1 MSMNSERDDLNPFS
15 GLNQY
20 LSGAQANANDM
31 YNTIFNHGGSGR
43 NHRMSI
49 DFGGFLNKHTP
60 SAEK

>member
-1 MSMNSERDDLNPFS
+1 MSMNSERDDLFT
-15 GLNQY
+15 GFGQY
-20 LSGAQANANDM
+20 LSNQQSNTNDM

-49 DFGGFLNKHTP
+49 DYGGFLNKQPP